1 VDESVYEE
9 EEDDMGGQAFEG
21 KRLNGFYLDPDNL
34 LIVGLDI
41 PAKDVEG
48 KVHFLYDDARAG
60 LQVSESFVRN
70 VMKIGIKEPVI
81 ITKVDGKAIV
91 VDGMQRVKVGREAKK
106 RLLELGDDTFRV
118 PVILQ
123 GGDEGDLLEIS
134 VSANEF
140 RVEPTILDRARRA
153 QLMLDHGKTM
163 EEIARAFGVTT
174 QSISK
179 WLIIRGLSAPVRKA
193 VEEGKIDPTPAAELA
208 GLSTEEQKAKLEEL
222 LGLGVGHRPTV
233 KEVREKVQRSSGNK
247 TSTTPGKKVVT
258 FIIEKGY
265 EEFHVAEDFVLG
277 LKFAQGNLENLEAI
291 DGLTEA
297 IKAAHSA
304 PAKKR
309 RKAKE

>member
-1 VDESVYEE
+1 
-9 EEDDMGGQAFEG
+9 MGGQAFDG
-21 KRLNGFYLDPDNL
+21 KRLNGFYLDPDEL

-41 PAKDVEG
+41 PEKDVEG
-48 KVHFLYDDARAG
+48 KVHFLYDASRARLPVPEA
-60 LQVSESFVRN
+60 FVRN
-70 VMKIGIKEPVI
+70 VMKLGVKEPVI

-118 PVILQ
+118 PIIMQ
-123 GGDEGDLLEIS
+123 SGDEGDLLEIS

-140 RVEPTILDRARRA
+140 RVGPSILGRARRA

-163 EEIARAFGVTT
+163 EEVAQAFGVTPK
-174 QSISK
+174 SISN
-179 WLIIRGLSAPVRKA
+179 WLAIRGLSAPVRKA

-222 LGLGVGHRPTV
+222 LSGGDHRPTA
-233 KEVREKVQRSSGNK
+233 KEVRETVRKSTGGK

-258 FIIEKGY
+258 FIIEKGV
-265 EEFHVAEDFVLG
+265 EEFHVSEDFILG
-277 LKFAQGNLENLEAI
+277 LKFAQGALENLAAI
-291 DGLTEA
+291 DGLKEA
-297 IKAAHSA
+297 VEAAHSA

-309 RKAKE
+309 GKSKE